1 LENNYFY
8 LLFFIEKLKGSVFLK
23 NGVLNEFGRT
33 QMDITKSI
41 LEQIATKAIVVVN
54 ALAIS
59 FDTSGVNKRC
69 TLNHLDGRYS
79 NITL

>member
-1 LENNYFY
+1 
-8 LLFFIEKLKGSVFLK
+8 
-23 NGVLNEFGRT
+23 
-33 QMDITKSI
+33 MDITKSI